1 MKKATLALCLLLCA
15 FATLRS
21 GVGLGITGA
30 ARSRMNAMDKGAARG
45 PGYETKINSAGWAD
59 SPFISRDGQ
68 RLYFMYSRWNYLTMK
83 IEGRDRA
90 GLHKNDL
97 NPYEESDVYVATKR
111 PNGSWG
117 VPVPLGFNREKGDS
131 SGMELDDGDTFVW
144 IRPIDG
150 NGMPDIVITT
160 RSVQGV
166 WSAPV
171 SISSNINTN
180 YIEDNPH
187 MDPTGTAVWFTSDR
201 PGGQGGKDIWFSQK
215 ISGVWSP
222 PVNLG
227 APINTAADEDQF
239 WVQPDALTAQVY
251 FNRDSQIFRTTWTG
265 VAFEPPL
272 LVDLG
277 LPFIGEA
284 SITDDGQ
291 SLYFASGGTA
301 PARIQ
306 IMTAMSLGG
315 GRWDTPVPVD

>member
-1 MKKATLALCLLLCA
+1 MKKMALVFCFLGIALATV
-15 FATLRS
+15 RS

-30 ARSRMNAMDKGAARG
+30 ARNRLNAMDKSAARG
-45 PGYETKINSAGWAD
+45 PDYETKINSAGWAD

-68 RLYFMYSRWNYLTMK
+68 RLYFMYSRWNYLTMQ

-90 GLHKNDL
+90 GLQKNDI
-97 NPYEESDVYVATKR
+97 NPYDESDIYVATKR
-111 PNGSWG
+111 TNGTWG
-117 VPVPLGFNREKGDS
+117 VPVRLGFNTEKGDS
-131 SGMELDDGDTFVW
+131 SGMELDDGDVFVW
-144 IRPIDG
+144 IKPIDG
-150 NGMPDIVITT
+150 NGMPDIVVSA
-160 RSVQGV
+160 RSALGA

-180 YIEDNPH
+180 FIEDNPH
-187 MDPTGTAVWFTSDR
+187 MDPTGTAIWFTSDR
-201 PGGQGGKDIWFSQK
+201 PGGAGGKDIWFSQK
-215 ISGVWSP
+215 TSGVWSA

-239 WVQPDALTAQVY
+239 WVQPGAPTPQVY
-251 FNRDSQIFRTTWTG
+251 FNRDSQIYRTTWTG
-265 VAFEPPL
+265 VSFEPPL

-277 LPFIGEA
+277 LSFIGEA

-306 IMTAMSLGG
+306 IMTATSLGG
-315 GRWDTPVPVD
+315 GLWDTPVPVD